1 MLRPYQPR
9 DQPDVLDVWYRASSI
24 AHPYLSADFMA
35 RERVELGDHWL
46 EVADTTVY
54 ESAGRVV
61 GFISL
66 IGNEVGGIF
75 VDPGHQGLG
84 VGQALM
90 GHAEGTRPFL
100 ELTVFAANT
109 AARRFYDRYGF
120 EPVAET
126 THEETGQPQLRLRLD
141 Y

>member
-1 MLRPYQPR
+1 MMRPYQPG

-24 AHPYLSADFMA
+24 AHPYLSADFLA
-35 RERVELGDHWL
+35 WERAELGDHWL

-84 VGQALM
+84 VGRALM
-90 GHAEGTRPFL
+90 EHAEGTRPFL

-126 THEETGQPQLRLRLD
+126 THEETGQPQLRLRLG
-141 Y
+141 

>member
-1 MLRPYQPR
+1 MLRPYQPG
-9 DQPDVLDVWYRASSI
+9 DQADVLDVWFRASSL
-24 AHPYLSADFMA
+24 AHPFLSAEFMA
-35 RERVELGDHWL
+35 RERAEIGDHWL

-54 ESAGRVV
+54 ESDGRVV
-61 GFISL
+61 GSISL

-75 VDPGHQGLG
+75 VDPGHQGQG
-84 VGQALM
+84 IGRALM